1 MLLTSFGPVW
11 VFLDSVR
18 NLLLEWKVKGL
29 RKKIRAVWRLASICL
44 FLMYL
49 GRTKSKDFPEGRDV

>member
-1 MLLTSFGPVW
+1 MFSDL
-11 VFLDSVR
+11 VR

-29 RKKIRAVWRLASICL
+29 RKKIRAVWRLASIGL

-49 GRTKSKDFPEGRDV
+49 GRTKSKDFPEGRHV